1 MPVDLPCKILKDVL
15 QRQGKLFGLE
25 TQRYIRKGIALKK
38 EQMKVK
44 Q

>member
-1 MPVDLPCKILKDVL
+1 MPVDLPCKILKKVF
-15 QRQGKLFGLE
+15 QRKGKLYRLE
-25 TQRYIRKGIALKK
+25 TQRYIRKGTALKK